1 MARDPGVLLV
11 ERDPAWR
18 DQFAAQISR
27 IGEPV
32 YPVGDLAEGLRV
44 LGRTAYRVAVLPAQD
59 GEAGPAEIIR
69 RAKSTRLHV
78 EIVLMARVVGAAA
91 VREAQRAGA
100 VDFFDVAAEPLDALV
115 QAVVRARYRHALE
128 ESRRNLI
135 ESVRGTTDQFL
146 RTIVRLERRTMD
158 LEAEARG
165 EDPDPPYRI
174 LLADGD
180 EASRLSVGEL
190 LRSDGLG
197 VDDAGDGSTAVGLLD
212 RSSFQMAI
220 VDGDLLANGVALFDA
235 VRERAPETALVLLI
249 GRLAVSAPDDAVVL
263 VRPFSDL
270 ADVAARIRFQVAQ
283 HRRLIRARAYVESIK
298 DRQRELLE
306 RYEGLVGELDRL
318 S

>member
-1 MARDPGVLLV
+1 
-11 ERDPAWR
+11 
-18 DQFAAQISR
+18 
-27 IGEPV
+27 
-32 YPVGDLAEGLRV
+32 
-44 LGRTAYRVAVLPAQD
+44 VAVLPAQD

-69 RAKSTRLHV
+69 RAKGARPHV
-78 EIVLMARVVGAAA
+78 EVVLMARVVGAAA

-115 QAVVRARYRHALE
+115 QAVVRARYRHAVE
-128 ESRRNLI
+128 ESRRALL
-135 ESVRGTTDQFL
+135 ESVRGTSDQFL

-158 LEAEARG
+158 LEVEARG
-165 EDPDPPYRI
+165 EDPEPPYRI

-197 VDDAGDGSTAVGLLD
+197 VDDAGDGATSLGLLE

-220 VDGDLLANGVALFDA
+220 VDGDLVAGGVPLFEA
-235 VRERAPETALVLLI
+235 VRARAPETALVLLVGKI
-249 GRLAVSAPDDAVVL
+249 AVSAPDDAVVL
-263 VRPFSDL
+263 VRPFADL

-283 HRRLIRARAYVESIK
+283 HRRLIRARAYLESIK
-298 DRQRELLE
+298 DRQRDLLE
-306 RYEGLVGELDRL
+306 RYEGMLRELDRI